1 MRSKNTG
8 ARKALETV
16 IHLIFLLCGIV
27 AVGFV
32 LVISV
37 YLIISGLPAIRQI
50 GLFKFLFGQVWDPAN
65 TTTGAQYGIL
75 PFILTSIYGTAGL
88 DIAIEQPETLGVDLL
103 AADAA
108 AAAEYPLPVV
118 VFDFGTATTVTVVDA
133 DRRYRGGVILAGV
146 KLSLH
151 ALFSGTAQLPDIAL
165 EAPGKVICSVTE
177 DSLQAGAIYGA
188 AAMADGLLDR
198 MEEELGVPCTAVATG
213 GLAGVI
219 TPYCRRDIRRDDS
232 LLLRGLALIWRKN
245 CGNR

>member
-1 MRSKNTG
+1 MNRVAKQYVLPYLWITLAS
-8 ARKALETV
+8 AV
-16 IHLIFLLCGIV
+16 Y
-27 AVGFV
+27 AVGFNWC
-32 LVISV
+32 
-37 YLIISGLPAIRQI
+37 YEPNQI
-50 GLFKFLFGQVWDPAN
+50 GFGGI
-65 TTTGAQYGIL
+65 TGVGQIINHIL
-75 PFILTSIYGTAGL
+75 PWAPIGTVVIILNIPLFLLGWKLLASSLFATAATS
-88 DIAIEQPETLGVDLL
+88 LGVDLL

>member
-1 MRSKNTG
+1 MRTG
-8 ARKALETV
+8 KLWAAFRPYLWITLASAVFALGFDWCYVPNQITLGGMTGLGQIIHAIVPAIPVGSAV
-16 IHLIFLLCGIV
+16 IALNLPLFLLGWRLLGWKLL
-27 AVGFV
+27 A
-32 LVISV
+32 S
-37 YLIISGLPAIRQI
+37 S
-50 GLFKFLFGQVWDPAN
+50 LFA
-65 TTTGAQYGIL
+65 TAA
-75 PFILTSIYGTAGL
+75 TS
-88 DIAIEQPETLGVDLL
+88 QGVDLL

-118 VFDFGTATTVTVVDA
+118 VFDFGTATTETVVDRQ
-133 DRRYRGGVILAGV
+133 RRYRGGVILAGV

-165 EAPGKVICSVTE
+165 EPPGKVICSVTE

-198 MEEELGVPCTAVATG
+198 MEEELGAPCTAVATG
-213 GLAGVI
+213 GLAGII